1 MSSDRH
7 YRDLAPGQRHL
18 VDLMRQIGFGR
29 IENLLVQRGQ
39 PVFAP
44 SPRVF
49 REIKLEHGAA
59 DTHPAA
65 SGDYLLKDRILSLL
79 GRLEAL
85 GNGRI
90 ESIIITHGLPLRM
103 TVETTPTP
111 GPGPGPG
118 TSACG
123 SPAPARGRSH
133 SPTGRRAKSLTG

>member
-7 YRDLAPGQRHL
+7 YRDLAPAQRHL

-29 IENLLVQRGQ
+29 IENLVVQHGQ
-39 PVFAP
+39 PVFEP
-44 SPRVF
+44 GPRVF
-49 REIKLEHGAA
+49 REIKLEHDAA
-59 DTHPAA
+59 DIQPNTN
-65 SGDYLLKDRILSLL
+65 GDYLLKDQILSLL